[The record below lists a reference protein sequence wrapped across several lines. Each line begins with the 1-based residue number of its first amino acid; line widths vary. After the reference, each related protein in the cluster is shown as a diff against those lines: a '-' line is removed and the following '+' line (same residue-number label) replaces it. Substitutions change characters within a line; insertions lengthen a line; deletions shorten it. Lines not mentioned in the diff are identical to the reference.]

1 MQFGSMDPHL
11 PNGIA
16 NQLSDEIRG
25 GRIPPGSVL
34 RQDALAARF
43 GVSRQPIRLALQL
56 LRASGLLTLR
66 LDRSLE
72 VAGITQKQLRDL
84 VATRI
89 LIEQEALRLAIRQR
103 MKKNILEAE
112 QMQQRLELETDPA
125 TLEELDKGFHA
136 ALYQPCKN
144 LRLLA
149 LIGDLRSEHRR
160 PYSDQPLGSVART
173 RWKKDHRRILKA
185 YVAGDA
191 AAALAALEDHLRGL
205 VEKSHADR
213 FREDT

>member
-1 MQFGSMDPHL
+1 MHFGSMDPRL
-11 PNGIA
+11 ANGIA
-16 NQLSDEIRG
+16 NQLSDEIRAG
-25 GRIPPGSVL
+25 LLAPGSIL
-34 RQDALAARF
+34 RQDALAVRF

-66 LDRSLE
+66 PDRSLE
-72 VAGITQKQLRDL
+72 VAAITKEQLRDL

-89 LIEQEALRLAIRQR
+89 LIEREALRLAIPQR

-160 PYSDQPLGSVART
+160 PYSDQPLGSATRA

-185 YVAGDA
+185 YVAGDV
-191 AAALAALEDHLRGL
+191 AAALAALDAHLSGL
-205 VEKSHADR
+205 AEK
-213 FREDT
+213 